1 LRARGQWHL
10 PKNRSPFFGTEENPE
25 CTFVVRTPV
34 AWTRTRTRR
43 MRACVRACLH
53 ILRVRVPR
61 MRARLNE
68 IWPDVYFV
76 AQVGAMHHRKLTR
89 AYALRAYVRAY
100 ERTRVRACVRAHTR
114 SIPEPDSLLMGLHVP
129 VGVIGVLQVALHRFL
144 PIFILIRGT
153 REPPLTRCC

>member
-1 LRARGQWHL
+1 VHICC
-10 PKNRSPFFGTEENPE
+10 SNPGRVDAY
-25 CTFVVRTPV
+25 THT
-34 AWTRTRTRR
+34 AN
-43 MRACVRACLH
+43 ACVRACLH

-100 ERTRVRACVRAHTR
+100 ARTCVRACVRACPHTEHTR
-114 SIPEPDSLLMGLHVP
+114 TARFALDGIARACRCHRCFTGGVAPFPPNFHPYPRHARAADPLLLTT
-129 VGVIGVLQVALHRFL
+129 
-144 PIFILIRGT
+144 RGINGRT
-153 REPPLTRCC
+153 AKEARRAKR